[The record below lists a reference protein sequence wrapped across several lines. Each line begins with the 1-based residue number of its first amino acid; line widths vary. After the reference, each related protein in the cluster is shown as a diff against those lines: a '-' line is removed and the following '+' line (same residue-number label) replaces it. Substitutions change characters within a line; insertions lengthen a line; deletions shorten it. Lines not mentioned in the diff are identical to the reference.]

1 MNGTN
6 MKTLKNMILTLAMVA
21 TLAGCKQGA
30 TGPSTVSAGAG
41 GRNVKAVVYGNVFVQ
56 PQEDR
61 LIVTLTGHELVFEK
75 DRLLVDKTEAA
86 KFPATAKDFAVA
98 YSNGALSVIADGA
111 GVLTTTLG
119 K

>member
-1 MNGTN
+1 
-6 MKTLKNMILTLAMVA
+6 MKATVILITALLAFV
-21 TLAGCKQGA
+21 AGCKPEA

-61 LIVTLTGHELVFEK
+61 LIVTLTGHELVIEK
-75 DRLLVDKTEAA
+75 DRLLVDKSETA

-98 YSNGALSVIADGA
+98 YSNGALTVTADGA
-111 GVLTTTLG
+111 EVLTTTLA

>member
-1 MNGTN
+1 MKN
-6 MKTLKNMILTLAMVA
+6 MKNMMLMLATA
-21 TLAGCKQGA
+21 TLLTGCKHEA
-30 TGPSTVSAGAG
+30 SGPSTVSAGAG

-61 LIVTLTGHELVFEK
+61 LIVTLTGHEVVIEK

-98 YSNGALSVIADGA
+98 YSNGALSVTADGA
-111 GVLTTTLG
+111 SVLTTMLG